1 LYLYK
6 NTGNVLFYKLAN
18 RKGRENIMNNMI
30 EKIVLLEEEHDKLD
44 PEIVKKKNVKLGLRN
59 TNGTGVVAGITS
71 KGQVKGYETNSDGE
85 VVAVPGKL
93 YYCGYD
99 VEEIAN
105 SVDKEN
111 RRFGFEET
119 AYLLLTGELPM
130 GDDLKSFS
138 QELASRRQLPDLAKS
153 IITSNSANDDQM
165 GALHSAV
172 ASLHKFDKHPKAMDI
187 RHTTEQCVD
196 LIAKIPTVIAYNY
209 AVLYSHEGATPIF
222 IEPREDLSIAE
233 NFLYMMNGEVP
244 DPVVAQIFDMALI
257 LHAEHGGGNNST
269 FTVRTVTSSLTDTY
283 MAICAGIASLAGHL
297 HGGANEAVMGM
308 MDHIKADVKDWTDDD
323 AIRAYLEGIMDKTH
337 GDGSGKIFG
346 MGHAVYTV
354 SDPREIIFRE
364 KARVLAEEAGRM
376 DEYNLYMK
384 VKEIAEGVVKERKG
398 KMVCANVDFL
408 SGFVYDMIGIPKEI
422 FTPIFAMSRVVGWT
436 AHRIE
441 EIIQGRL
448 IRPAYAS
455 TIDEHPTYPS
465 ISERLS
471 K

>member
-1 LYLYK
+1 
-6 NTGNVLFYKLAN
+6 
-18 RKGRENIMNNMI
+18 MDNMI
-30 EKIVLLEEEHDKLD
+30 EKIVILEEEHDRLD

-59 TNGTGVVAGITS
+59 ANGTGVVAGITS
-71 KGQVKGYETNSDGE
+71 KGQVKGYEKNAKGK

-99 VEEIAN
+99 VEDIAA
-105 SVDKEN
+105 SVTKEN

-130 GDDLKSFS
+130 AEDLKSFS
-138 QELASRRQLPDLAKS
+138 QELALRRQLPELAKS
-153 IITSNSANDDQM
+153 IITSNSKNDDQM

-172 ASLHKFDKHPKAMDI
+172 ASLHKFDKHPRAMDI
-187 RHTTEQCVD
+187 GHITEQCVD

-209 AVLYSHEGATPIF
+209 AVLYSHEGASPVF

-244 DPVVAQIFDMALI
+244 DPVVAQIFDLALI

-308 MDHIKADVKDWTDDD
+308 MEHIRRDVKDWTDDD
-323 AIRAYLEGIMDKTH
+323 EIRVYLEGIMDKKH

-364 KARVLAEEAGRM
+364 KSRVLAEDAGM
-376 DEYNLYMK
+376 DEWNLYMK
-384 VKEIAEGVVKERKG
+384 VKDIAEGVVKSRKG

-422 FTPIFAMSRVVGWT
+422 FTPIFAMSRVAGWS
-436 AHRIE
+436 AHRTE
-441 EIIQGRL
+441 EMIQGRL

-455 TIDEHPTYPS
+455 TIDEYPRYTS
-465 ISERLS
+465 LSERS
-471 K
+471 